1 VNLIRN
7 ERTKLLA
14 TALNNLA
21 VAIVATA
28 IIAPVAGILYG
39 STAVATAWWP
49 LLALAWISVG
59 LGLHIGAQRALGR
72 LKE

>member
-7 ERTKLLA
+7 ERIKLFA

-21 VAIVATA
+21 VATMAAA

-39 STAVATAWWP
+39 STAVASTWWP

-59 LGLHIGAQRALGR
+59 IGLHIGAQRVLGR